1 MFTHVMVGTNDPDQA
16 RTFYDATFGALG
28 VSGQHTP
35 NGAFYGQPDK
45 GMFGIVAPRD
55 GQPATHAN
63 GGTIGFQ
70 APDQASID
78 KWHEVGLANGG
89 MDEGAP
95 GRRDMPGQPIYGAYL
110 RDPDRNKICAF
121 TINVSDA

>member
-1 MFTHVMVGTNDPDQA
+1 MVGTNDLEKA
-16 RTFYDATFGALG
+16 RAFYDATFAAIG

-45 GMFGIVAPRD
+45 GMFGIGKPRD

-78 KWHEVGLANGG
+78 NWHAAGLANGG
-89 MDEGAP
+89 RDEGAP

-110 RDPDRNKICAF
+110 RDPDNNKVCAF
-121 TINVSDA
+121 TINVAEP